1 MALPTSTHFDW
12 LGTRRAARAR
22 CVLPRLGLR
31 QPLAPCPFPSGFV
44 ATPWRTAWRTLREPH
59 EIRRLRPRH
68 AHRGEGIG
76 LLCVPPKRLIA
87 TSCHLLFW
95 RQNAL
100 SRPACDL
107 ARGRR
112 TLERS
117 AAGRSAGR
125 QKRICRRGHLRGAGR
140 VFGQDCPLQGD
151 ERCSRAQ
158 TSLHR
163 PVCQR
168 AVGLRFSGFRDHAKT
183 LLQNS

>member
-31 QPLAPCPFPSGFV
+31 QPLGHAPSHR
-44 ATPWRTAWRTLREPH
+44 ASLPH
-59 EIRRLRPRH
+59 H
-68 AHRGEGIG
+68 GEQHGVHCANPMKYDDIG

-112 TLERS
+112 MLERS

-151 ERCSRAQ
+151 ERCSSAQ